1 MIFKRWWGRGT
12 KPVRVRV
19 LIKGRIGLGWLDID
33 QTFALREGA
42 TLTELFDAA
51 ERKGVPMR
59 DAVESSPH
67 LAQTLMWNGERCPV
81 EEYLERPLR
90 DGDEIYLL
98 SPLAGG

>member
-1 MIFKRWWGRGT
+1 MFKRWWARST

-81 EEYLERPLR
+81 EEHLDRPLCN
-90 DGDEIYLL
+90 GDEIYLL